1 MANYLLEMRL
11 AEELTFTEIR
21 LIRSALKK
29 GDTIIGYLT
38 PEADVNDPRMKPQ
51 KFQFLSIDDNRAE
64 IIWLPWSRDGK
75 PYSTEEIPNI
85 PQSDKAL
92 LTSKQY
98 KNVNDHQVVAEARYK
113 LEDLKIEQH
122 VDFGDMFDDG
132 EEYEDDEEAYL
143 AYRRRKRRMGSG
155 EGGPIDEEAYEIGT
169 DEYRKHATDI
179 TPGQKYKKENKS
191 YYKGL
196 SKSTAAKRKA
206 AFKADA
212 KKDSDKP
219 SSYRDSYPGDA
230 RAKTRT
236 SKHTKAYHKKF
247 GESTL
252 DEAID
257 EKAKKALQKKAEK
270 SGIAYGILKQVY
282 NRGLAAWKSGH
293 RPGANQQQWGYARVN
308 SFITGGKTRSTADK
322 DLWQKHKGKK
332 ESVQEG
338 ENHSWKST
346 GHYTADGEEWL
357 GPQHA
362 HNGQVM
368 TGEKH
373 TDDSVN
379 LYHFKDLA
387 PEIQKKVL
395 SQMNEHG
402 GHDFQPGDAVT
413 IPDKDLSGV
422 VLSQEKDDL
431 YKIQLDGSDKITMAY
446 ADNMRWVGPMRYESL
461 AGLHVGRVNQIRY
474 ERSHGK
480 PAKGKGQWSFSVNR
494 YSGDDDKNDV
504 VFVRGTHTVAD
515 AANLA
520 VDEFK
525 KRGKKI
531 AKSDLYVMESIEE
544 EQLEIQE
551 EAELNTAYVSSEW
564 LNATK
569 KVISNKKSYGVRAL
583 FNVKIK
589 GEKNTDKWKY
599 GFPVGGGYQLF
610 TTFPQAVEF
619 AKSSVTSDFWGKES
633 NPIGPTILGPKNES
647 LEFDGV
653 ESDGEAEEMLARIKS
668 RAADRKDSE
677 SFDRP
682 ESESKT
688 RPATKRVLQH
698 RAIRLARNLVFKK
711 ESGGKA
717 KSELLFPERLRIEKI
732 VASQKDVVMDL
743 ARQLYPII
751 DQKEQDRNKPI

>member
-1 MANYLLEMRL
+1 M
-11 AEELTFTEIR
+11 
-21 LIRSALKK
+21 
-29 GDTIIGYLT
+29 
-38 PEADVNDPRMKPQ
+38 
-51 KFQFLSIDDNRAE
+51 
-64 IIWLPWSRDGK
+64 
-75 PYSTEEIPNI
+75 
-85 PQSDKAL
+85 
-92 LTSKQY
+92 
-98 KNVNDHQVVAEARYK
+98 
-113 LEDLKIEQH
+113 
-122 VDFGDMFDDG
+122 
-132 EEYEDDEEAYL
+132 
-143 AYRRRKRRMGSG
+143 
-155 EGGPIDEEAYEIGT
+155 
-169 DEYRKHATDI
+169 
-179 TPGQKYKKENKS
+179 
-191 YYKGL
+191 
-196 SKSTAAKRKA
+196 
-206 AFKADA
+206 
-212 KKDSDKP
+212 
-219 SSYRDSYPGDA
+219 
-230 RAKTRT
+230 
-236 SKHTKAYHKKF
+236 
-247 GESTL
+247 
-252 DEAID
+252 
-257 EKAKKALQKKAEK
+257 QKKAEK

-387 PEIQKKVL
+387 PEIQKKIL

-461 AGLHVGRVNQIRY
+461 EFDGVEKLQEAKTIKVGEDSIGASSTAYALVKERKILALGEKEEMLQRCESDGGRVWVVSGERAVGDLVESLAGLHAGRVNQIRY
-474 ERSHGK
+474 VRAHGK

-494 YSGDDDKNDV
+494 YPGDDDKDDV
-504 VFVRGTHTVAD
+504 VFVRDIHTVAD

-544 EQLEIQE
+544 ESELDGVELTEDASIAQAIAYGIGAGIQAWMLYWFFEVFRKAMDRDAKPFLPMRIVKGIGKGIGSIKKFFSSTDFHAALDKYQVDDVFSEIKNNKTLASFMNQKGGVFTFKSNGVISWKPGKRAEFISILETISHLKDLAKKKADNLE
-551 EAELNTAYVSSEW
+551 DFADYIR
-564 LNATK
+564 LNA
-569 KVISNKKSYGVRAL
+569 
-583 FNVKIK
+583 
-589 GEKNTDKWKY
+589 E
-599 GFPVGGGYQLF
+599 
-610 TTFPQAVEF
+610 EF
-619 AKSSVTSDFWGKES
+619 AEKKLQENTEEES
-633 NPIGPTILGPKNES
+633 EL
-647 LEFDGV
+647 DGV

-677 SFDRP
+677 TFDRP

>member
-1 MANYLLEMRL
+1 MANYLIEMRL
-11 AEELTFTEIR
+11 AEELVFAEIR
-21 LIRSALKK
+21 FIRSALKQ
-29 GDTIIGYLT
+29 GRAVIGYLS
-38 PEADVNDPRMKPQ
+38 PEGAAVDKRMGPQ
-51 KFQFLSIDDNRAE
+51 KFQFLSIDDLSAE
-64 IIWLPWSRDGK
+64 IIWLPPSRDGK
-75 PYSTEEIPNI
+75 PYSAEEIPDI

-92 LTSKQY
+92 LTSDDY
-98 KNVNDHQVVAEARYK
+98 ENINEPQVVAEARYSLK
-113 LEDLKIEQH
+113 DLQV
-122 VDFGDMFDDG
+122 VDPTDDSW
-132 EEYEDDEEAYL
+132 DDESGIL
-143 AYRRRKRRMGSG
+143 ARRAWKRKSR
-155 EGGPIDEEAYEIGT
+155 DVEEAYEIGT

-179 TPGQKYKKENKS
+179 TPCQKYKKENKA

-196 SKSTAAKRKA
+196 SKSTADKRKS
-206 AFKADA
+206 AFKAGA
-212 KKDSDKP
+212 KKDSDDASAYP
-219 SSYRDSYPGDA
+219 DSHPGDA

-236 SKHTKAYHKKF
+236 SKYTKAYHKKF

-270 SGIAYGILKQVY
+270 SGITYGILKQVY
-282 NRGLAAWKSGH
+282 NRGLAAWRTGH

-461 AGLHVGRVNQIRY
+461 EFDGVEKLQEAKTIKVGEDSIGAGSTAYALVKERKILALGEKEEMLQRCESDGGRVWVVSGERAVGDLVESLAGLHAGRVKQIRY
-474 ERSHGK
+474 ERAHGK

-494 YSGDDDKNDV
+494 YSGDDDKDDV

-544 EQLEIQE
+544 ES
-551 EAELNTAYVSSEW
+551 EL
-564 LNATK
+564 
-569 KVISNKKSYGVRAL
+569 
-583 FNVKIK
+583 
-589 GEKNTDKWKY
+589 
-599 GFPVGGGYQLF
+599 
-610 TTFPQAVEF
+610 
-619 AKSSVTSDFWGKES
+619 
-633 NPIGPTILGPKNES
+633 
-647 LEFDGV
+647 DGV

-751 DQKEQDRNKPI
+751 NQKEQDRNKPI